1 MARLK
6 ETRLGDV
13 VCIILETTAPFILRA
28 RPEDRY
34 TLICEAHVHGIMD
47 GELME
52 KSPRIQQFDL
62 I

>member
-1 MARLK
+1 MAAPK

-13 VCIILETTAPFILRA
+13 MCIFLGATAPFILQDE
-28 RPEDRY
+28 PEDRY
-34 TLICEAHVHGIMD
+34 TLICEAHVHGIMG